1 MTSSTMS
8 RWIRPLN
15 TPIAIWSVNRP
26 DTGEETAAPSATQ
39 QIISRQ
45 PAFFGSLD
53 TRHAALFPARTH
65 TASSPAQASNLTALR
80 GALVPAL
87 WAVLRD
93 QSTEIITAQQRCEA
107 RAALDILR
115 RPSQNRNI
123 KLRELRLR
131 SSRPSAASRQSQAP
145 ACPAAP

>member
-53 TRHAALFPARTH
+53 TRHAVLFPAQTH
-65 TASSPAQASNLTALR
+65 TASSPAQASNLTALGELPVSVARELAREHHLLVLR
-80 GALVPAL
+80 GFDPLPGSAELASYAASWGQVL
-87 WAVLRD
+87 SWSFGAVL
-93 QSTEIITAQQRCEA
+93 
-107 RAALDILR
+107 
-115 RPSQNRNI
+115 
-123 KLRELRLR
+123 ELVEHE
-131 SSRPSAASRQSQAP
+131 
-145 ACPAAP
+145 

>member
-26 DTGEETAAPSATQ
+26 DTGEETSAPSATQ

-53 TRHAALFPARTH
+53 TRHAVLFPARTH
-65 TASSPAQASNLTALR
+65 TASSPAQASNLTALGGVVASGV
-80 GALVPAL
+80 GAGNGDAELLV
-87 WAVLRD
+87 
-93 QSTEIITAQQRCEA
+93 T
-107 RAALDILR
+107 
-115 RPSQNRNI
+115 
-123 KLRELRLR
+123 
-131 SSRPSAASRQSQAP
+131 
-145 ACPAAP
+145 